1 MSNSEKI
8 VANLTTSHSRRQVLY
23 EMSTKQFHKL
33 EYPFTNKRP
42 NEDWFLFKLDSF
54 VPTPT
59 LSVDKDCV
67 DLFYGGLFTLKQDNK
82 NVGFLVNMPKME
94 HRIQSDLLIS
104 APKSTQV
111 EDLSDSAEV
120 FLTTNAL
127 SVFVLDGTAQFIA
140 AYDRSVLAKLT

>member
-8 VANLTTSHSRRQVLY
+8 VANLTASHSRRSVLF
-23 EMSTKQFHKL
+23 EMSTKQFHRL
-33 EYPFTNKRP
+33 EYPFTSKRP
-42 NEDWFLFKLDSF
+42 NEDWFLLKLDSF
-54 VPTPT
+54 LPSLD

-94 HRIQSDLLIS
+94 HRIQNDLLIS

-111 EDLSDSAEV
+111 EDLSDSAKV

-140 AYDRSVLAKLT
+140 AYDRHVLSQFT